1 MDNYMI
7 DIENVNLTLSKQEI
21 LKNITLKLEPGKI
34 YGVVGKNGSG
44 KSMLFKCICGFI
56 RPQSGTIR
64 VFGKQIGKERDFPEN
79 TGILIEAPGFIPYY
93 SGYKNLKLLA
103 DLNGNCKKEQIEKYI
118 RMVGL
123 DPAMKKPVKKY
134 SLGMKQRLGIAQAVM
149 EEPEL
154 IIMDEPMNALDK
166 ESILEMRDFFKK
178 LREQGKTILLTSH
191 NFEDIEVLCDRVYE
205 MDRGSMC
212 EISHKMCSSF

>member
-1 MDNYMI
+1 MRMSNYMI
-7 DIENVNLTLSKQEI
+7 EIEGVNLTLSKQQI
-21 LKNITLKLEPGKI
+21 LKEITLKLEPGKI

-56 RPQSGTIR
+56 RPQTGTIK
-64 VFGKQIGKERDFPEN
+64 VFGKLIGKERDFPEN

-103 DLNGNCKKEQIEKYI
+103 DLNGTCGREQIEKY
-118 RMVGL
+118 MNLVGL
-123 DPAMKKPVKKY
+123 DSKMKKPVKKY

-149 EEPEL
+149 EEPDL

-166 ESILEMRDFFKK
+166 EGILEMREFFKK
-178 LREQGKTILLTSH
+178 LRECGKTILLTSH
-191 NFEDIEVLCDRVYE
+191 NFEDIQVLCDRVYE
-205 MDRGSMC
+205 MEHGCMRELSD
-212 EISHKMCSSF
+212 E

>member
-1 MDNYMI
+1 MIMENYI
-7 DIENVNLTLSKQEI
+7 VEIENVNLTLSKQHI
-21 LKNITLKLEPGKI
+21 LKDINMQLEPGKI

-56 RPQSGTIR
+56 RPQTGIIR
-64 VFGKQIGKERDFPEN
+64 VNGKQIGKEKDFPEN
-79 TGILIEAPGFIPYY
+79 TGILIEAPGFVPYY

-103 DLNGNCKKEQIEKYI
+103 DLKGNYGKEQVEKYM
-118 RMVGL
+118 RLLGL
-123 DPAMKKPVKKY
+123 DPAMKKVVKKY

-166 ESILEMRDFFKK
+166 DGIAEMRDFFKK
-178 LREQGKTILLTSH
+178 LREKGRTILLTSH
-191 NFEDIEVLCDRVYE
+191 NFEDIQFLCDRVYE
-205 MDRGSMC
+205 MDHGSMK
-212 EISHKMCSSF
+212 ELEMR

>member
-1 MDNYMI
+1 MDEYL
-7 DIENVNLTLSKQEI
+7 IEIEDLNLTLAKQEI
-21 LKNITLKLEPGKI
+21 LKNINLKLKPGRI

-64 VFGKQIGKERDFPEN
+64 VYGKQIGKERDFPEN

-103 DLNGNCKKEQIEKYI
+103 DLNGTCGKEQIEKY
-118 RMVGL
+118 MELVGL
-123 DPAMKKPVKKY
+123 DPKMKKSVKKY

-149 EEPEL
+149 EEPGL

-166 ESILEMRDFFKK
+166 EGILEMREFFKK
-178 LREQGKTILLTSH
+178 LREQGRTILLTSH
-191 NFEDIEVLCDRVYE
+191 NFEDIQVLCDEVYE
-205 MDRGSMC
+205 MEHGSM
-212 EISHKMCSSF
+212 HPMQTA

>member
-1 MDNYMI
+1 MSKYI
-7 DIENVNLTLSKQEI
+7 IEIENLCLTLSKQEI
-21 LKNITLKLEPGKI
+21 LKDINMCLEPGKI

-56 RPQSGTIR
+56 KPQEGTIK
-64 VFGKQIGKERDFPEN
+64 VKDKVIGKDRDFPED

-103 DLNGNCKKEQIEKYI
+103 DLKGNCKKEQIEKYM
-118 RMVGL
+118 RLLGL
-123 DPAMKKPVKKY
+123 DPAMKKTVKKY

-149 EEPEL
+149 EEPKL

-166 ESILEMRDFFKK
+166 EGIAEMRDFFKE
-178 LREQGKTILLTSH
+178 LREQGRTILLTSH
-191 NFEDIEVLCDRVYE
+191 NFEDIQLLCDRVFE
-205 MDRGSMC
+205 MEHGEMK
-212 EISHKMCSSF
+212 ELQMN

>member
-123 DPAMKKPVKKY
+123 DPTMKKPVKKY

-154 IIMDEPMNALDK
+154 VIMDEPMNALDK
-166 ESILEMRDFFKK
+166 ESILEMRDFFKT
-178 LREQGKTILLTSH
+178 LRAQGKTILLTSH
-191 NFEDIEVLCDRVYE
+191 NFEDIEILCDRVYE
-205 MDRGSMC
+205 MDHGSMC
-212 EISHKMCSSF
+212 EMVRKM

>member
-1 MDNYMI
+1 MEMEDYI
-7 DIENVNLTLSKQEI
+7 IEIEGLDLTLSKQEI
-21 LKNITLKLEPGKI
+21 LKDINMKLEPGKI

-56 RPQSGTIR
+56 RPQKGTIR
-64 VFGKQIGKERDFPEN
+64 VKNKVIGKECDFPEN

-93 SGYKNLKLLA
+93 SGYKNLKLLI
-103 DLNGNCKKEQIEKYI
+103 DLKGKFGKEQVETYMRKL
-118 RMVGL
+118 GL
-123 DPAMKKPVKKY
+123 DPAMRKSVKKY

-166 ESILEMRDFFKK
+166 EGIAEMRVFFQE
-178 LREQGKTILLTSH
+178 LRKQGRTILLTSH
-191 NFEDIEVLCDRVYE
+191 NFEDIQLLCDRVYE
-205 MDRGSMC
+205 MEHGQLE
-212 EISHKMCSSF
+212 EIEK

>member
-1 MDNYMI
+1 MIMENYI
-7 DIENVNLTLSKQEI
+7 VEIENVNLTLSKQHI
-21 LKNITLKLEPGKI
+21 LKDINMQLEPGKI

-56 RPQSGTIR
+56 RPQTGIIR
-64 VFGKQIGKERDFPEN
+64 VNGKQIGKEKDFPEN
-79 TGILIEAPGFIPYY
+79 TGILIEAPGFVPYY

-103 DLNGNCKKEQIEKYI
+103 DLKGNYGKEQVEKYM
-118 RMVGL
+118 RLLGPA
-123 DPAMKKPVKKY
+123 PAMKKVVKKY

-166 ESILEMRDFFKK
+166 DGIAEMRDFFKK
-178 LREQGKTILLTSH
+178 LREKGRTILLTSH
-191 NFEDIEVLCDRVYE
+191 NFEDIQFLCDRVYE
-205 MDRGSMC
+205 MDHGSMK
-212 EISHKMCSSF
+212 ELEMR

>member
-7 DIENVNLTLSKQEI
+7 DIENINLTLSKQEI

-212 EISHKMCSSF
+212 EMVRKM

>member
-1 MDNYMI
+1 MSDYI
-7 DIENVNLTLSKQEI
+7 IKIENLSLTLAKQKI
-21 LKNITLKLEPGKI
+21 LNDITLCLESGKI

-56 RPQSGTIR
+56 KPQKGTIE
-64 VFGKQIGKERDFPEN
+64 VKGKQIGKDRDFPEN
-79 TGILIEAPGFIPYY
+79 TGILIESPGFIPYY

-103 DLNGNCKKEQIEKYI
+103 DLNGKCGKEQIDKYM
-118 RMVGL
+118 RLLGL
-123 DPAMKKPVKKY
+123 NPEMKKVIKKY

-166 ESILEMRDFFKK
+166 DGINEMREFFKE
-178 LREQGKTILLTSH
+178 LRKQGRTILLTSH
-191 NFEDIEVLCDRVYE
+191 NYEDIQLLCDKVYE
-205 MDRGSMC
+205 MDHGTME
-212 EISHKMCSSF
+212 EIEIK